1 METAQIL
8 ILSLIQGFTEFLP
21 ISSSAHLILVPHLL
35 GYQDQGLGFD
45 IALHLGSLGAVIIYF
60 RNDLR
65 RMTRDF
71 VASLGG
77 GRPTENS
84 RLAWM
89 LIVATLPIVIV
100 GGLFKS
106 LVGTELRSTLVIAV
120 ATILFGLLLW
130 WFDLRGRRSRDEHS
144 LDWKD
149 AATIGLFQC
158 LAIIPGTSRS
168 GITMTAG
175 LMLGLTRAAAARF
188 SFLLSIPTILMSGA
202 VLGLEVIGSE
212 QPVLAR
218 ELLLGSLLSFA
229 AAYLCIYLFL
239 KLIEGMGMWP
249 FVLYRLLL
257 GAILLALW

>member
-35 GYQDQGLGFD
+35 GYPDQGLGFD

-60 RNDLR
+60 RDDLL
-65 RMTRDF
+65 RMTRDL
-71 VASLGG
+71 VASQGG
-77 GRPTENS
+77 GQPTRNS

-89 LIVATLPIVIV
+89 LIVATVPIVII
-100 GGLFKS
+100 GGLFES
-106 LVGTELRSTLVIAV
+106 LVKTDLRSTLVIAL

-130 WFDLRGRRSRDEHS
+130 WFDLRGRRVRDEHS
-144 LDWKD
+144 LGWKD

-202 VLGLEVIGSE
+202 VLMLDVVGSDA
-212 QPVLAR
+212 VLSGK
-218 ELLLGSLLSFA
+218 EMLLGAALSFT

-239 KLIEGMGMWP
+239 KLIEGMGMAP

-257 GAILLALW
+257 GGILLVLR